1 MRSVIMRSGQKISV
15 ALAAAATLLLAACS
29 GSGGDASANG
39 PVTLTWWH
47 NRTTEPMKSIWQGI
61 ADDFHKTHPDVSFTI
76 EPIQNEQF
84 QTKVPLAL
92 QGSTPPDIFQQWGG
106 GGLASQLSS
115 GKIADITQASSS
127 WIGSLGEYAK
137 GWQVGGKQYG
147 VPYQMHAVGFW
158 YRKDL
163 FAQAGVTPPSTL
175 DELNAAVA
183 KLKEKGLVPIAVG
196 GKDRWPDAFYYNYF
210 AIRQCSVDALKKA
223 VEKTELADPCFLKAG
238 ENLKAFIDTKPFQD
252 GFVGTPAQQG
262 AGSSAGMLANGK
274 AAMELQGDW
283 NPDVMQSLTEDKD
296 LDSKIGWFP
305 FPSVPGGQGEPTAVL
320 GGGDGF
326 SCTSRAAKACAEFL
340 GHLVGEDVQKK
351 LAATGSGLPVIP
363 AAVPSLKTETHKTI
377 SEHVGKAKHL
387 QFYFDIAM
395 PTNVGQ
401 ALNDAIANFFAGQ
414 GGPDT
419 IVASVTKAAAGN
431 K

>member
-1 MRSVIMRSGQKISV
+1 MRSAHKLSV
-15 ALAAAATLLLAACS
+15 ALAAAATLVLAACT
-29 GSGGDASANG
+29 GGGGDASTSG

-61 ADDFHKTHPDVSFTI
+61 AGDFHRAHPDVSFTI

-84 QTKVPLAL
+84 QTKMPLAL
-92 QGSTPPDIFQQWGG
+92 QGNTPPDIFQQWGG
-106 GGLASQLSS
+106 GALVSQLSS
-115 GKIADITQASSS
+115 GKLADLTQASTA
-127 WIGSLGEYAK
+127 WIGPLGQSAQ
-137 GWQVGGKQYG
+137 GWQSGGKQYG

-163 FAQAGVTPPSTL
+163 FAQAGITSPPSTL

-183 KLKEKGLVPIAVG
+183 RLKAAGLVPIAIG
-196 GKDRWPDAFYYNYF
+196 GKDRWPDAFYFNYF

-223 VEKTELADPCFLKAG
+223 VQDTAFADQCFTKAG
-238 ENLKAFIDTKPFQD
+238 ENLKAFLDTKPFQD

-283 NPDVMQSLTEDKD
+283 DPDVMTALTEDKE
-296 LDSKIGWFP
+296 LDSKLGWFP
-305 FPSVPGGQGEPTAVL
+305 FPSVPGGQGDPSAVL

-326 SCTSRAAKACAEFL
+326 SCTTRAAKACGEFL
-340 GHLVGEDVQKK
+340 GHLVSEDVQKK
-351 LAATGSGLPVIP
+351 LAATGSGLPVHP
-363 AAVPSLKTETHKTI
+363 AAVASLKTETHKKI
-377 SEHVGKAKHL
+377 AEHVSKASHL
-387 QFYFDIAM
+387 QFYFDIAF

-414 GGPDT
+414 GDPST
-419 IVASVTKAAAGN
+419 IVNSVSQAAAGN